1 MAKFE
6 CVVVDKT
13 GSKIT
18 VIKEARDRDDLVSS
32 FVGSDVYLL
41 SSSQIDDHKA
51 RKLGVHVRDEEIIVF
66 TEIMSMLV
74 NSGLSVQHALL
85 LVGQISD
92 KQALKQLSKTLL
104 QSINS
109 GCSLSKA
116 ISLYDKVFSPIYI
129 SLVTIGDK
137 IGKINVILDMLA
149 KYLLLIKSIK
159 GKIRNALIYPV
170 IVLFLAVLG
179 SIGISVYVV
188 PKMVEVLS
196 VFESNAAGTMNSTG
210 STGLSALN
218 VLVICFSVCLLGL
231 TIRYMRMKSDT
242 TGVYIDL
249 VLLKCPGV
257 GKLISQYETLNFAFA
272 MEMLISSGF
281 SVQESLCESK
291 KCVRNMAY
299 RRSLDSILKNLEQG
313 KKLSDCFLASE
324 NIPGYLATWVAVA
337 EETGTIHT
345 VFSQI
350 RNYYQ
355 EEMEDATGK
364 IVTTVEPVAIL
375 VVGLIV
381 LMLVVQFVL
390 PVFSMYGRVL

>member
-6 CVVVDKT
+6 CVVVEKT
-13 GSKIT
+13 GAKMT
-18 VIKEARDRDDLVSS
+18 VIKEARDKDDLVSS

-41 SSSQIDDHKA
+41 SSSLIEDSKVK
-51 RKLGVHVRDEEIIVF
+51 KLGVHVREEEIIVF

-116 ISLYDKVFSPIYI
+116 ISLYDRVFSPLYI

-137 IGKINVILDMLA
+137 IGKIDVIMDTLA

-196 VFESNAAGTMNSTG
+196 VFDSNVTGAMNPG
-210 STGLSALN
+210 ANTGLSALN
-218 VLVICFSVCLLGL
+218 VLVGFFSICLVCIL
-231 TIRYMRMKSDT
+231 IRYARLKSIT
-242 TGVYIDL
+242 IGVYIDL
-249 VLLKCPGV
+249 VMLKCPGI
-257 GKLISQYETLNFAFA
+257 GKLVSQYETLNFAFA

-281 SVQESLCESK
+281 SVQESLGEAK

-299 RRSLDSILKNLEQG
+299 RKSLENILANLEQG
-313 KKLSDCFLASE
+313 RKLSDCFLASE
-324 NIPGYLATWVAVA
+324 HIPGYLATWVAVA

-355 EEMEDATGK
+355 AGMEDSTGK
-364 IVTTVEPVAIL
+364 IVATIEPVAIL